1 MPISISLSA
10 IHPVTDKP
18 CPLNQEGHYSDLIFM
33 RAFDTLPQA
42 QAELD
47 QKAALSTLLCKSCGA
62 FLTSPEAALDM

>member
-10 IHPVTDKP
+10 IHPDTDKP
-18 CPLNQEGHYSDLIFM
+18 CPQNQEGHYSDLIFM

-47 QKAALSTLLCKSCGA
+47 QKAALSTHQELLEEQNARQGKA
-62 FLTSPEAALDM
+62 